1 MGLAMGD
8 TAIKIDDSKLISYCD
23 DLVGVLSNKK
33 DINNLMQSLEG
44 VKLLQSFGEVDSSEV
59 QNSLEVYQKKIN
71 NCQQRINVAKSEVVD
86 DSDLDS
92 LQKELE
98 EELKMETSLQEEL
111 R

>member
-1 MGLAMGD
+1 MDD
-8 TAIKIDDSKLISYCD
+8 TALKIDVSKLISYCD
-23 DLVGVLSNKK
+23 DLVGVLKNKK

-44 VKLLQSFGEVDSSEV
+44 VKLLQSSCEVDSSEL

-71 NCQQRINVAKSEVVD
+71 ECQQRINEAKSKVVD
-86 DSDLDS
+86 DTDLES

-98 EELKMETSLQEEL
+98 EKLKRETSLREEL